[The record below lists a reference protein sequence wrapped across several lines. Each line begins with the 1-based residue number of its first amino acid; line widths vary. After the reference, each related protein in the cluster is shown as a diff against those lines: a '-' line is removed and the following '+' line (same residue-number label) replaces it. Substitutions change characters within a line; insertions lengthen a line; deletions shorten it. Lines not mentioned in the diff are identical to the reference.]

1 MLISFDRKW
10 KIALVKSA
18 EVILTIVRCRAISC
32 RSNVCDG
39 GTGHSA
45 MNQKENKPHQYQ
57 CRRGSSGLALSTF
70 VDTYMWLIL
79 HQPGQNHI
87 MPGGNNPM
95 FLCLK
100 YGA

>member
-1 MLISFDRKW
+1 M
-10 KIALVKSA
+10 ALAKA
-18 EVILTIVRCRAISC
+18 AKVILTIVTCRAISC
-32 RSNVCDG
+32 GSNICNG

-45 MNQKENKPHQYQ
+45 DDKMENKTHQNQ
-57 CRRGSSGLALSTF
+57 CRLGSLALCMF

-79 HQPGQNHI
+79 HQPGQSHI
-87 MPGGNNPM
+87 IPGGNNPM